1 MKLSSFSIIIFF
13 IVLTILGIVLL
24 PLISFQLTPTNK
36 ISEITVKYF
45 WHNATSRVIEQEVTS
60 KYEGVF
66 NTMRG
71 IKNISSVSS
80 KNYGSISIEFDKTVN
95 IDNARFEVASL
106 IRQVYPK
113 LPEHVSYPTITV
125 NRPDESEEKALLT
138 YTLNASASPYRI
150 QEFAEKNIKTKL
162 SLING
167 IDRIKVYGATPL
179 QWEMLFDNNI
189 LQNLNI
195 STEEIRQAIDNY
207 FTKET
212 LGIGTEK
219 TNENILTTYI
229 ILKNE
234 LTEQINWEN
243 IVIKKTGNRIIYLTD
258 ICTIREVETAPASF
272 YRINGKNSI
281 NIVIY
286 PDKNVNNLV
295 LAKRI
300 KDKITEFKT
309 DLPANYFLLLS
320 EDSSEYL
327 SNELEIITKRT
338 LYTII
343 ILLIFVLI
351 ISRKLKYLLLI
362 LISLIANLA
371 IALIFYYLLKI
382 EIHLYS
388 LAGITVSLGLII
400 DNSIVMIDHI
410 RHKKNIKV
418 FLPIL
423 ASTLTTIASLVI
435 IFFLDEKIRL
445 NLVDFAYVI
454 IINLSVSL
462 VIALF
467 FIPALADKIKI
478 YKTIGSKKIL
488 LFKNITNKKIFRKN
502 YIKVLI
508 SNFYERVIKFLIRF
522 KVIAIIFIILLFGI
536 PVHKLPSRI
545 EKQNLPAN
553 MYNNV
558 LGSEIFI
565 ENIKPTLNKIL
576 GGTFRLFNLYVFEGS
591 YYTKPEETKLNVV
604 AQMPQGTPI
613 EQTNILIKYLENYLL
628 EFPEISR
635 FVTHI
640 YNNRTGFITIYFKS
654 QYTNTSFPVVLKAK
668 LINKALNR
676 DGLTWNIY
684 GVGKGFDNYKGGRLP
699 HYAVAMYGYNY
710 DELNS
715 INDIFRNKLTEHP
728 RIQKTTTTA
737 YRNIFKRKEN
747 EYEYVM
753 TLDNER
759 ITNLELS
766 PINIFWN
773 LTNITHTNYNDL
785 HFVVNQ
791 KYVSIKLQS
800 IQAEKFDIWN
810 LKNYPLKINN
820 NSVKLKNF
828 IEINKLQTGE
838 DIIKKNQEYRRF
850 IELDYNGTKNFGNE
864 YLNEQLLEMKTIFPI
879 GYYAKKQKNNLYVI
893 SMAES
898 GKQPYW
904 FLFLVALIIYI
915 ICAISF
921 ESLTQPF
928 AVIFTIPISFIGVF
942 LTFYLFNLNFDQ
954 GGYASFVLLSGLTVN
969 AALYIINDYN
979 NLKKKSFAKN
989 NSIKL
994 FVKAFNNKI
1003 VPIFITILSTILG
1016 LIPFILFA
1024 QNDVF
1029 WFALAAGTIGGLI
1042 FSFIAII
1049 FYLPIFIK
1057 TK

>member
-13 IVLTILGIVLL
+13 TVLIIIGIVLL
-24 PLISFQLTPTNK
+24 PFISLQLNPSNK

-80 KNYGSISIEFDKTVN
+80 KNYGSISIEFDKTVD
-95 IDNARFEVASL
+95 IDNARFELASL
-106 IRQVYPK
+106 VRQVYAK

-125 NRPDESEEKALLT
+125 NSPNENEEKALLT

-150 QEFAEKNIKTKL
+150 QEFAEKNIKNKL

-167 IDRIKVYGATPL
+167 IDRIKIYGATPL
-179 QWEMLFDNNI
+179 QWEIGFDNNI

-195 STEEIRQAIDNY
+195 SITELRQGIDNY
-207 FTKET
+207 FAKET
-212 LGIGTEK
+212 LGFGTEK
-219 TNENILTTYI
+219 NGENILTTYV

-234 LTEQINWEN
+234 LSEQINWKN

-258 ICTIREVETAPASF
+258 ICTIREVESEPSSY

-286 PDKNVNNLV
+286 PDKNVNNIV
-295 LAKRI
+295 LSKRI
-300 KDKITEFKT
+300 KNKITELRNN
-309 DLPANYFLLLS
+309 LPANYFLLIS

-327 SNELEIITKRT
+327 SNELQKIAKRT

-343 ILLIFVLI
+343 ILLLFVLL
-351 ISRKLKYLLLI
+351 ISRKVKYLLLI
-362 LISLIANLA
+362 LISLLANLS
-371 IALIFYYLLKI
+371 IAVIFYYLLKI

-410 RHKKNIKV
+410 KHKNNIKV

-423 ASTLTTIASLVI
+423 ASSLTTIASLII

-445 NLVDFAYVI
+445 NLIDFAYVI
-454 IINLSVSL
+454 IINLFVSL
-462 VIALF
+462 LIALF
-467 FIPALADKIKI
+467 FIPALAHKIGI
-478 YKTIGSKKIL
+478 YKTTTYKKIL
-488 LFKNITNKKIFRKN
+488 FFKNKNNIFRKN

-508 SNFYERVIKFLIRF
+508 TNFYERVIKFLNRF

-545 EKQNLPAN
+545 ENPNLPDRI
-553 MYNNV
+553 YNNIF
-558 LGSEIFI
+558 GSEIFI
-565 ENIKPTLNKIL
+565 EHIKPTLNKIL
-576 GGTFRLFNLYVFEGS
+576 GGSFRLFNLYVFEGS
-591 YYTKPEETKLNVV
+591 YYSKSEETKLNVV
-604 AQMPQGTPI
+604 AQLPQGTPI
-613 EQTNILIKYLENYLL
+613 AQTNVLIKYLENYLL

-640 YNNRTGFITIYFKS
+640 YNNRTGFISIYFKP
-654 QYTNTSFPVVLKAK
+654 QYTNTSFPIVLKAK
-668 LINKALNR
+668 LINRALNR
-676 DGLTWNIY
+676 DGATWNIY
-684 GVGKGFDNYKGGRLP
+684 GVGKGFDNYKGGQLP
-699 HYAVAMYGYNY
+699 HYGVAIYGYNY

-715 INDIFRNKLTEHP
+715 INNIFRNKLTEHP
-728 RIQKTTTTA
+728 RIEKTTTTA
-737 YRNIFKRKEN
+737 YRNIFERKEN

-753 TLDNER
+753 TLDNEK
-759 ITNLELS
+759 ITNSELS
-766 PINIFWN
+766 PISIFEN
-773 LTNITHTNYNDL
+773 LTNITHTNYNNL
-785 HFVVNQ
+785 FFMINK
-791 KYVSIKLQS
+791 KYISIKLQS
-800 IQAEKFDIWN
+800 VQAETFDVWN

-828 IEINKLQTGE
+828 VEINKLKTGE
-838 DIIKKNQEYRRF
+838 DIIKINQEYRRF
-850 IELDYNGTKNFGNE
+850 IEFDYSGTQKFGNE
-864 YLNEQLLEMKTIFPI
+864 YLSEQLLEMQTIFPI
-879 GYYAKKQKNNLYVI
+879 GYYAKKQKNNLHII
-893 SMAES
+893 SMEES

-904 FLFLVALIIYI
+904 LLFLVALIIYF

-928 AVIFTIPISFIGVF
+928 AVIFMIPISFIGVF
-942 LTFYLFNLNFDQ
+942 LTFYLFDLNFDQ

-969 AALYIINDYN
+969 SALYIINDYN
-979 NLKKKSFAKN
+979 NLKKKCFTKKIN
-989 NSIKL
+989 QIKL

-1029 WFALAAGTIGGLI
+1029 WFALASGTIGGLI
-1042 FSFIAII
+1042 FSLIAII
-1049 FYLPIFIK
+1049 FYLPIFIQ